1 MIQRDIVP
9 PMGLLSQLGTMKPSF
24 SLLIPFQ
31 DPKSYTELN
40 TKTKLDW
47 ELKYFVESGP
57 NLFSVHN
64 TEMVKHGE
72 IEQRA
77 ILG

>member
-1 MIQRDIVP
+1 MTAIQRDTVP
-9 PMGLLSQLGTMKPSF
+9 PTGAIKSSF

-47 ELKYFVESGP
+47 GSEILSESRP
-57 NLFSVHN
+57 NLFSVYN
-64 TEMVKHGE
+64 TERVKHGE